1 VRPWGPIP
9 EHPAYASINLGF
21 LCIEGRPLGWPWG
34 LSDCQTT
41 PGTVLRGQVIYSPV
55 TSTTQTSN
63 TLKSPGIPTLPR
75 WIFKGGTEYCALRC
89 PFCVFSEPPKA
100 MEIPSSKEQHL
111 KPNQKTNSE
120 KIKSVNPP
128 PDAIGAVKIF
138 P

>member
-1 VRPWGPIP
+1 MLPGPIP
-9 EHPAYASINLGF
+9 EHPVPASRSGQDSYVSK
-21 LCIEGRPLGWPWG
+21 GGPLVCGG

-111 KPNQKTNSE
+111 KPNKKTNSE

>member
-1 VRPWGPIP
+1 
-9 EHPAYASINLGF
+9 
-21 LCIEGRPLGWPWG
+21 
-34 LSDCQTT
+34 
-41 PGTVLRGQVIYSPV
+41 
-55 TSTTQTSN
+55 
-63 TLKSPGIPTLPR
+63 
-75 WIFKGGTEYCALRC
+75 
-89 PFCVFSEPPKA
+89 